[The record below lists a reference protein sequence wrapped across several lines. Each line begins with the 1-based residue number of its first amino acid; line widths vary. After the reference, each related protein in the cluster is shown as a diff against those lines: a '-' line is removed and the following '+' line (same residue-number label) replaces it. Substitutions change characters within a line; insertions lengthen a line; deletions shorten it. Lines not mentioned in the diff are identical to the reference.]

1 MSTYTQLIYHI
12 VFSTKH
18 REPTLLKRERRRL
31 FTYIHQLLT
40 NKNCHLYRINGVE
53 DHLHILTHIHPSIAI
68 STLVKDIKLATS
80 DMIKKEG
87 VFPDFNGW
95 QDGYGAFSES
105 IKAKERLMNY
115 ITNQEEHH
123 TKVSFLEEYKTL
135 LEEYEIDFDPKY
147 LL

>member
-1 MSTYTQLIYHI
+1 
-12 VFSTKH
+12 
-18 REPTLLKRERRRL
+18 
-31 FTYIHQLLT
+31 
-40 NKNCHLYRINGVE
+40 
-53 DHLHILTHIHPSIAI
+53 
-68 STLVKDIKLATS
+68 
-80 DMIKKEG
+80 MIKKEG